1 MTADGVRQE
10 VRISN
15 RATYWPVAPIDL
27 VVGAPILARLLI
39 GGGPAGTILQGVA
52 LGLYAGSALR
62 DWRDRQAIHRI
73 DFRREFGADVDH
85 LVPMPRQA
93 YVSQVRRLAPRL
105 NDEFTRKRLSRR
117 ETAARVDRHLT
128 RYIASITGQSVRTS
142 AEVRGFSLAR
152 LA

>member
-27 VVGAPILARLLI
+27 VVGTPILAKLLL
-39 GGGPAGTILQGVA
+39 GAGPVGTILQAVA
-52 LGLYAGSALR
+52 LGMYAGSALR
-62 DWRDRQAIHRI
+62 DWRDRQAIQRI

-93 YVSQVRRLAPRL
+93 HVAEVRRLAPRL
-105 NDEFTRKRLSRR
+105 NEGFTRNACPAGRRLPGS
-117 ETAARVDRHLT
+117 
-128 RYIASITGQSVRTS
+128 TS
-142 AEVRGFSLAR
+142 T
-152 LA
+152 